1 MVRVIHGFWN
11 GSAFESLPSLARGLA
26 VVPWCGLVVVRG
38 VDRRWRVW
46 VFSLGVFMAVPWCG
60 LRVVRFQSAMMSCC
74 GLVGSGWS
82 QSHIDQ
88 SNFFSLAEICEFG
101 VSGCFD

>member
-1 MVRVIHGFWN
+1 MVQVIHGFWN
-11 GSAFESLPSLARGLA
+11 GSAFESLPSLTRGLA

-46 VFSLGVFMAVPWCG
+46 VFSLVVFMAVPWCG

-82 QSHIDQ
+82 QSHIDW
-88 SNFFSLAEICEFG
+88 SNIFFLLGSMNLG
-101 VSGCFD
+101 V